1 MISYCPYCGFHIKRP
16 LCNGITSC
24 NNCNR
29 TFDTCPFNRILSAS
43 WMARKQHLMDVDLL
57 LQYDYTVE
65 ETDLVYTY
73 IIEQCRSHEY
83 FVKVLTDLGI
93 SKYITV

>member
-1 MISYCPYCGFHIKRP
+1 
-16 LCNGITSC
+16 
-24 NNCNR
+24 
-29 TFDTCPFNRILSAS
+29 
-43 WMARKQHLMDVDLL
+43 MARKQHLMDIDLL

-65 ETDLVYTY
+65 ESNLVYTY

-93 SKYITV
+93 SKHISV